1 MAWSG
6 SKPSVDHFRV
16 FGCISHV
23 HIPDSKRIKLDDKSV
38 RCVLLRV
45 SEGSKAYRLY
55 DPVSQKILVS
65 KDVKFEKENS
75 LDWNKS
81 HEETIIVDLDQGK
94 SDKEAVP
101 IGTNRENIE
110 VDHHD
115 NTMENMEGNDS
126 DEPNEENILN
136 PNEGIIIRSPTWM
149 RDYESEKGLYEE
161 EDTAYQAL
169 FASNDLVSFSDA
181 VKSMKWRKTMDVEI
195 EAIKRNDTWELTDLP
210 TEAKKVGLKWVYK
223 IKFNENGEVDKYKA

>member
-1 MAWSG
+1 
-6 SKPSVDHFRV
+6 
-16 FGCISHV
+16 
-23 HIPDSKRIKLDDKSV
+23 
-38 RCVLLRV
+38 
-45 SEGSKAYRLY
+45 
-55 DPVSQKILVS
+55 
-65 KDVKFEKENS
+65 
-75 LDWNKS
+75 
-81 HEETIIVDLDQGK
+81 
-94 SDKEAVP
+94 
-101 IGTNRENIE
+101 
-110 VDHHD
+110 
-115 NTMENMEGNDS
+115 MEGNDS

-223 IKFNENGEVDKYKA
+223 IKFNENGEVDKY